1 MRVASGNGPTQR
13 EDRTSIAQTNCIEAR
28 GSAWDGGVRACAPR
42 QPRGRGGSLEPLSQ
56 LSKLSQLLERAGPK
70 ERGLSQRGPPKWR
83 LHGVL
88 S

>member
-1 MRVASGNGPTQR
+1 VRVASGNGPTQR

-28 GSAWDGGVRACAPR
+28 AGAHGTAACAPR

-56 LSKLSQLLERAGPK
+56 LSQLSQLLERAGPK

>member
-1 MRVASGNGPTQR
+1 M
-13 EDRTSIAQTNCIEAR
+13 
-28 GSAWDGGVRACAPR
+28 RACAPR

-56 LSKLSQLLERAGPK
+56 LSQLSQLLERAGPK